1 MPEEQVEILGQMF
14 DNNDALV
21 TIEDEEQFIEA
32 TNAIDTKAFKSDSY
46 FDNMVQKIWKSVIV
60 PRKESNGVIKVRNN
74 TNNVGKLLYYYY

>member
-21 TIEDEEQFIEA
+21 TIEDEELFTEA
-32 TNAIDTKAFKSDSY
+32 TNAIDTKAFKSESY
-46 FDNMVQKIWKSVIV
+46 FDKMVQKIWNSVIV

-74 TNNVGKLLYYYY
+74 TNNVGKLLHY